1 MMQNNSFIL
10 LNLILNPCLKNRE
23 FVESFI
29 IKVIWYFAKNAI
41 QRAIVSKNKDE
52 FFSDGYILRTIG
64 GIMNYQEFALDH
76 GYITRWLVSEVRKQ
90 EVHAAPVTIDQ
101 EQNVWIGSVGA
112 ADHVNPIRK
121 AFLDDIKKNGLE
133 DPIFEDFQPG
143 GSVKF
148 LGSDLT
154 LLLVIHF
161 SILHHFGFL
170 LLLELLFLH
179 QMIDVLRFFAL

>member
-1 MMQNNSFIL
+1 M
-10 LNLILNPCLKNRE
+10 ILNPCLKNRE
-23 FVESFI
+23 FFESFI

-148 LGSDLT
+148 LG
-154 LLLVIHF
+154 
-161 SILHHFGFL
+161 
-170 LLLELLFLH
+170 
-179 QMIDVLRFFAL
+179 